1 MGDSLV
7 ARLHN
12 WGIWS
17 RIDPDR
23 PDGSC
28 QNPFWERMLP
38 ESMDD
43 GYGEV
48 EASTIVIHYAAVA
61 PLEREIDESDAECVD
76 VLVRQM
82 PSRDNRVLL
91 VRRFVL
97 RHKIGWQELDPAVRA
112 LQDVIDANRKTVDY
126 VQGRLRG

>member
-17 RIDPDR
+17 RIDPCR

-38 ESMDD
+38 ESTDD
-43 GYGEV
+43 GYGDL
-48 EASTIVIHYAAVA
+48 TTAAVVLTYTVPA
-61 PLEREIDESDAECVD
+61 QAERELDEIDAERVD
-76 VLVRQM
+76 FLVRQLHKQ
-82 PSRDNRVLL
+82 PRVML

-97 RHKIGWQELDPAVRA
+97 RHKIGWEELDPAVRA
-112 LQDVIDANRKTVDY
+112 LQDVIDANRKCVDY